1 MCQYAYITVRS
12 ITVRDEEYV
21 PIDMQH
27 LITSGDATT
36 TLSSDTS
43 LAESKFTSR
52 ERNIDTKPEE
62 RIETLRAEG
71 AL

>member
-12 ITVRDEEYV
+12 ISVRDEEYV

-27 LITSGDATT
+27 LITSGDATA
-36 TLSSDTS
+36 TLRSDTS
-43 LAESKFTSR
+43 LVENKLTSR
-52 ERNIDTKPEE
+52 EQNIDTNPEG

>member
-1 MCQYAYITVRS
+1 MK
-12 ITVRDEEYV
+12 DEEYV

-27 LITSGDATT
+27 LLTSGDTPA
-36 TLSSDTS
+36 TLSSDIS
-43 LAESKFTSR
+43 LDESKLTSR
-52 ERNIDTKPEE
+52 EQNIDTKPEE